1 MRGPP
6 SPAAL
11 AKRLGG
17 VANGRWVLGAVM
29 VAATHCFEKSLM
41 MTVIQDNINPI
52 EKLERSS
59 LIVASTI
66 HGAPAEALVCD
77 AQRERV
83 ATYSA
88 MLFDAEPE
96 PEPEPEPSGP

>member
-1 MRGPP
+1 
-6 SPAAL
+6 
-11 AKRLGG
+11 
-17 VANGRWVLGAVM
+17 M

-96 PEPEPEPSGP
+96 PEPQPEPEPSGP

>member
-1 MRGPP
+1 M
-6 SPAAL
+6 
-11 AKRLGG
+11 
-17 VANGRWVLGAVM
+17 M

-83 ATYSA
+83 ATTLRCCLTQSRSRSRNLVA
-88 MLFDAEPE
+88 HENNCT
-96 PEPEPEPSGP
+96 

>member
-1 MRGPP
+1 MLAGILAPQACETDADVSWWPEQARV
-6 SPAAL
+6 SRAARAAMGETPRDATLRAFL
-11 AKRLGG
+11 A
-17 VANGRWVLGAVM
+17 AVDTE
-29 VAATHCFEKSLM
+29 A
-41 MTVIQDNINPI
+41 
-52 EKLERSS
+52 
-59 LIVASTI
+59 I